1 MRPLYHTRCEV
12 LRLSLDMTNGLPQQ
26 TWQKLDTIVDPYL
39 GVPGE
44 MMCRIDL
51 QYQRPGK
58 DQPMPVVAGRAPDR
72 VGIMFF
78 DASDEIRSGDRSR
91 CLQGPIQG
99 IFEIRAMPDV
109 AAGYSIAHHME
120 VQIIEVA
127 QNFQPNLLD
136 PVEVTP

>member
-1 MRPLYHTRCEV
+1 VRWLYHTRVDV
-12 LRLSLDMTNGLPQQ
+12 LRLQLDMTNGIPQQ
-26 TWQKLDTIVDPYL
+26 TWQKLNTIVDPYL

-44 MMCRIDL
+44 MLCRIDL

-72 VGIMFF
+72 VGVMFF
-78 DASDEIRSGDRSR
+78 DPTDEIVSGDRFR
-91 CLQGPIQG
+91 CISGPIQG
-99 IFEIRAMPDV
+99 TFEIRAMPDP
-109 AAGYSIAHHME
+109 AAGFSLAHHME

-136 PVEVTP
+136 PVDLP